1 VRRRPKPV
9 VEARS
14 ASNEHVPP
22 ARGSDIFV
30 DVAGALRE
38 TPRGRQQAGWVAF
51 RRFRRARHQLWAV
64 CALLVLGG
72 ALLHEWAT
80 QSFSVRLAWLMLVAA
95 LVGLPLY
102 RLLGF
107 RCPRCGLTF
116 LATGRWHDF
125 LGVGRIFW
133 SRRCGNCALPIAEEG
148 PPSSGPF
155 PESRP
160 V

>member
-1 VRRRPKPV
+1 
-9 VEARS
+9 
-14 ASNEHVPP
+14 VPP
-22 ARGSDIFV
+22 ARRSDIFV
-30 DVAGALRE
+30 DVAGVLRE
-38 TPRGRQQAGWVAF
+38 PPRGQQQAGWAAF
-51 RRFRRARHQLWAV
+51 RRFRRARHQLWVV
-64 CALLVLGG
+64 CALLVLAG
-72 ALLHEWAT
+72 ALLHEWAA
-80 QSFSVRLAWLMLVAA
+80 QSFPVRLAWLVLVAMS
-95 LVGLPLY
+95 VGYPLY

-148 PPSSGPF
+148 GPPSSGPF